1 MYCLSIDNWVFFEE
15 NKNLW
20 TLLFFKKYTIIQ
32 KEDYRTIIDA
42 HTKVEFS
49 KNETIL
55 SGSKK
60 NNEYYLI
67 EKGLFRSYVIDY
79 KGNEIT
85 TEFFGLNDILIEVT
99 SLFLRVPSKETMQAL
114 TDAKVWKIN
123 FDAFQ
128 NLYGTIEGF
137 TEWGRTWMTH
147 QLFVAKNRTVD
158 MHTKS
163 ASQRYLDLVK
173 EKPQI
178 IKDVPLKYI
187 ATYLG
192 ITDTSLSRIRKEV
205 AFHDEN
211 LP

>member
-1 MYCLSIDNWVFFEE
+1 MDISFFQRIY
-15 NKNLW
+15 NHPN
-20 TLLFFKKYTIIQ
+20 IQ
-32 KEDYRTIIDA
+32 KEDYKTIIEA

-55 SGSKK
+55 SEGKA

-67 EKGLFRSYVIDY
+67 ENGLFRSYVIDY

-85 TEFFGLNDILIEVT
+85 TEFFSPNDILIEVA
-99 SLFLRVPSKETMQAL
+99 SLFLRVPSKETIEVL
-114 TDAKVWKIN
+114 TDAKVWKVD

-137 TEWGRTWMTH
+137 TEWGRTWMTN
-147 QLFVAKNRTVD
+147 QLFVAKNRTVE
-158 MHTKS
+158 MHTQS
-163 ASQRYLDLVK
+163 ASQRYLGLVK

-178 IKDVPLKYI
+178 IKQVPLKYI

-205 AFHDEN
+205 ALHDEN

>member
-1 MYCLSIDNWVFFEE
+1 MDISFFQRIY
-15 NKNLW
+15 NHPN
-20 TLLFFKKYTIIQ
+20 IQ
-32 KEDYRTIIDA
+32 KEDYKTIIEA

-55 SGSKK
+55 SEGKA

-67 EKGLFRSYVIDY
+67 ENGLFRSYVIDY

-85 TEFFGLNDILIEVT
+85 TEFFSPNDILIEVA
-99 SLFLRVPSKETMQAL
+99 SLFLRVPSKETIEAL
-114 TDAKVWKIN
+114 TDAKVWKVD

-128 NLYGTIEGF
+128 NLYGNIEGF
-137 TEWGRTWMTH
+137 TEWGRTWMTN
-147 QLFVAKNRTVD
+147 QLFVAKNRTVE
-158 MHTKS
+158 MHTQS
-163 ASQRYLDLVK
+163 ASQRYLGLVK

-178 IKDVPLKYI
+178 IKQVPLKYI

-205 AFHDEN
+205 ALHDEN

>member
-1 MYCLSIDNWVFFEE
+1 MDISFFQRIY
-15 NKNLW
+15 NHPN
-20 TLLFFKKYTIIQ
+20 IQ
-32 KEDYRTIIDA
+32 KEDYKTIIEA

-55 SGSKK
+55 SEGKA

-67 EKGLFRSYVIDY
+67 ENGLFRSYVIDY

-137 TEWGRTWMTH
+137 TEWGRTWMTN
-147 QLFVAKNRTVD
+147 QLFDAKNRTVE
-158 MHTKS
+158 MHTQS
-163 ASQRYLDLVK
+163 ASQRYLGLVK

-178 IKDVPLKYI
+178 IKQVPLKYI

-205 AFHDEN
+205 ALHDEN